1 MEWNAPLAKIFPV
14 DRQINLKTRERVWCL
29 ARLMLRLPTRA
40 PASRDWNANPSRK
53 GSRLSASASTWYTRV
68 PPPPPPPRY
77 LRTPTL
83 TRSHRTSCLC
93 HQNCWTKRRIK
104 IRRPSHQGK
113 RLFSSRFLRLARV
126 IADSWADFT
135 VSVYRFTMGL
145 WKRLSSFQRRE
156 WSCNARN
163 YCTMETAV
171 IWITGVEYCGDI
183 YITENYR
190 NA

>member
-1 MEWNAPLAKIFPV
+1 MVFSETNATP
-14 DRQINLKTRERVWCL
+14 TYSC
-29 ARLMLRLPTRA
+29 ARLERLECKSIEERLASKRQCFDVIHTRA
-40 PASRDWNANPSRK
+40 S
-53 GSRLSASASTWYTRV
+53 
-68 PPPPPPPRY
+68 PPRY

-156 WSCNARN
+156 
-163 YCTMETAV
+163 
-171 IWITGVEYCGDI
+171 
-183 YITENYR
+183 
-190 NA
+190 

>member
-1 MEWNAPLAKIFPV
+1 MHPRKIPQSFSERKWKFGPSSFIRGTKRAKIFPI
-14 DRQINLKTRERVWCL
+14 DRQINLKTRERAWCL

-40 PASRDWNANPSRK
+40 PASRAWNANPSRK
-53 GSRLSASASTWYTRV
+53 GSRLSASSFDAC
-68 PPPPPPPRY
+68 PPRY
-77 LRTPTL
+77 LRAPTL

-113 RLFSSRFLRLARV
+113 RLFLSRFLRLARV

-145 WKRLSSFQRRE
+145 WKRLSSFEKR
-156 WSCNARN
+156 
-163 YCTMETAV
+163 MKL
-171 IWITGVEYCGDI
+171 
-183 YITENYR
+183 
-190 NA
+190 